1 MDYCHFNP
9 SYNILNIWI
18 MKKFIALLLSLN
30 LSANVDWSHESS
42 CSILNSEIQEV
53 EHILSKMTLEQKV
66 GQIIMP
72 DLDAVTPIEAKAYQL
87 GTILNGGG
95 KHEFKQCLIGKIEST
110 QQHIENPAG
119 YADQL
124 WNEIKGSCS

>member
-1 MDYCHFNP
+1 
-9 SYNILNIWI
+9 

-53 EHILSKMTLEQKV
+53 EQILSKMTLEQKV

-72 DLDAVTPIEAKAYQL
+72 DLDAVTPLEAKGL
-87 GTILNGGG
+87 STWHN
-95 KHEFKQCLIGKIEST
+95 FK
-110 QQHIENPAG
+110 
-119 YADQL
+119 
-124 WNEIKGSCS
+124 WRR